1 LAQSRFFSK
10 KQAAFLVLPL
20 KYYLWSDSMKLKG
33 SQILLKMLEEEKVD
47 LIFGYPGGAVLDIY
61 DQLYKSKLKH
71 ILVRHEQGAVHAA
84 DGYARATG
92 KVGVCLVTSGPGATN
107 TVTGIATANMD
118 SIPVVVFTGQ
128 VPTTLIGND
137 AFQES
142 DITGITRPC
151 TKHNFLVRSV
161 EELAATIKE
170 AFHIAR
176 SGRPGPV
183 LVDLPK
189 NVMAAETEFNPANIK
204 IRNYDVAHK
213 PVPKKLSQVLEM
225 FLHAKKPLLMTGGGA
240 ILGKASDE
248 LTKLAR
254 QYQIPVTGTLMG
266 LGSFPGT
273 DPLWLGMLG
282 MHGTYHANMAVS
294 HCDLLIAV
302 GVRFD
307 DRVTGTIETF
317 APNAQIVQIDIDPSS
332 INRNVVVELPIIGET
347 KATLKDLIRFLAEHK
362 YIPAK
367 DTRQEWL
374 TEIEQ
379 WREKV
384 PLTYCQ
390 NGEIIKPQYVIEKLY
405 HVTNGDV
412 FVTTEVGQNQMW
424 TAQFFKFNKPNTFIT
439 SGGLGTMGYGL
450 PAAIGVKCAFPDKQV
465 VDIAGDGSIQM
476 NIQELATAAQ
486 YNIAVKVVLLN
497 NGFLGMVRQWQ
508 ELFYE
513 KRYSHTDMTYAPDFV
528 KLAEAYGVVGMRAT
542 KPAEVEKTL
551 REAFSIDKPVLMDF
565 RVSREECVYPIVRPG
580 ESLSEMDLGTREMI
594 N

>member
-1 LAQSRFFSK
+1 
-10 KQAAFLVLPL
+10 
-20 KYYLWSDSMKLKG
+20 MKLKG

-225 FLHAKKPLLMTGGGA
+225 LLQAKKPLLMTGGGV

-254 QYQIPVTGTLMG
+254 KYQIPVTGTLMG

-405 HVTNGDV
+405 YVTNGDV